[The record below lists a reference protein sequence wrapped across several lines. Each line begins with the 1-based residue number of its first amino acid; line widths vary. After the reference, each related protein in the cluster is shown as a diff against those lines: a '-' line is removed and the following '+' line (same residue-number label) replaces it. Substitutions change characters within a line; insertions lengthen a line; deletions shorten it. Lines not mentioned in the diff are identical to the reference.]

1 MIYSPRGW
9 SEQDETTPFP
19 LTEEYY
25 DCASTRHVFTIT
37 CREAPTGYVVT
48 AVETNVESQGY
59 EFNAFSPANEY
70 MALAMLRDKIRRAL
84 AIKYLD
90 DEHGQLV
97 LTHEEM
103 KGTIS
108 YDSETGSHGVVVD
121 GRFLSM
127 DRLEKILAQ
136 YEGWEFDLKILD
148 F

>member
-1 MIYSPRGW
+1 MIYRPRGW
-9 SEQDETTPFP
+9 SEQEETTPFP

-25 DCASTRHVFTIT
+25 DCSGIKHVFKITARKASTGH
-37 CREAPTGYVVT
+37 VVT

-59 EFNAFSPANEY
+59 EFNVFSPANEY
-70 MALAMLRDKIRRAL
+70 IALAMLRDKIRRGL

-108 YDSETGSHGVVVD
+108 YDSDTASHGVVVD

-127 DRLEKILAQ
+127 DRFEKILAQ

-148 F
+148 Y